1 MQRLR
6 AGVPLLALVAASA
19 CGRPLVCPTW
29 PDGSEI
35 AVVRVFEHYNVVGAD
50 FDDYANTMKLP
61 FKCKSDEAVACHEGK
76 VCNYVQTESKDG
88 KCRVAGVHLT
98 LLSRITL
105 PRWANPVTTGADA
118 EDYALSKAM
127 ILEHEDTHFKIAR
140 KFLDERHRRLWSV
153 PPQPS
158 CEALSKLL
166 HAATDE
172 VEAAEEKEQSAF
184 DAAEK
189 KKTFEDYKKAHPP
202 AWRKK

>member
-1 MQRLR
+1 MGRLR
-6 AGVPLLALVAASA
+6 PGVAVLALVAVSA

-50 FDDYANTMKLP
+50 FDDYRRNRKLP
-61 FKCKSDEAVACHEGK
+61 FKCKTDEAIACHEGRF
-76 VCNYVQTESKDG
+76 CSYYQTVIEDG
-88 KCRVAGVHLT
+88 ACRVAGVHLT

-118 EDYALSKAM
+118 EDYALSKAKV
-127 ILEHEDTHFKIAR
+127 LEHEDTHFKIAR
-140 KFLDERHRRLWSV
+140 KYLDEMHRRLWSV
-153 PPQPS
+153 PPQTS

-166 HAATDE
+166 HAAMDD

-184 DAAEK
+184 DAADK
-189 KKTFEDYKKAHPP
+189 KITFEDYKKAHPP